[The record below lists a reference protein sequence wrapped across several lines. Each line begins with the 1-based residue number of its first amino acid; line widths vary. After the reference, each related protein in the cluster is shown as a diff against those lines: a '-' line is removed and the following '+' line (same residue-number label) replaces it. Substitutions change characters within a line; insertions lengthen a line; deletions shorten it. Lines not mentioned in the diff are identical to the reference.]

1 MAEGWAQTGLIPS
14 IERDLALEKLRRL
27 YEELSGGA
35 PAAPAAADAVSVSAE
50 EPVSINLDEVLSVE
64 LQVSEEPEAL
74 PVAAAGQDDGTV
86 ASDNPEAER
95 KETSPEA
102 VSESARPV
110 VSGSEART
118 EAEASGP
125 ILGPTSGPAHEPT
138 GRAGSGPESEAPGGV
153 TPAMDSGEASEP
165 AHGPEER
172 QVPDSASAPETGSAS
187 GAEAIPLPD
196 GKPAPEPRPAPQH
209 QPSTTQSAKPEAASQ
224 SVIPSLFGP
233 EDPEALRRH
242 RQKQRILMSLYDM
255 PEPEPRKNQGPS
267 GGLRAQS
274 GGGADYPALRAEVC
288 RPVSDVSGCTAA
300 EPREEASHP
309 NGVRNDPD
317 TRPFGHSSEGAEAE
331 ARPESAAVAAAAEKI
346 EVLSVAGGNPNPE
359 TQSSGGAS
367 SAGCPAAEGVQEAL
381 RQETPKAPGAGAAA
395 PESAAARSDDAPK
408 GAVLGDV
415 INREVRTLGDELSA
429 PARGRTSEIGFREP
443 VTDLR
448 KAIGIND
455 RFLLI
460 RDLFGGDAEAFETA
474 IAALNAFGDL
484 DDCLIY
490 IAEHYAWNPNS
501 DGAKLL
507 MELIERKLS

>member
-102 VSESARPV
+102 VSEPARPV
-110 VSGSEART
+110 VSGSEVRT

-125 ILGPTSGPAHEPT
+125 I
-138 GRAGSGPESEAPGGV
+138 PG
-153 TPAMDSGEASEP
+153 P

-172 QVPDSASAPETGSAS
+172 QVPDSASAPEPGSAS

-288 RPVSDVSGCTAA
+288 RPASDVSGCTAA

-309 NGVRNDPD
+309 NGVRNDPG

-367 SAGCPAAEGVQEAL
+367 SAGCPAAEGAQEAL
-381 RQETPKAPGAGAAA
+381 RQETPKAPGAGAAGA
-395 PESAAARSDDAPK
+395 GAPK

-429 PARGRTSEIGFREP
+429 PARDRTSEIGFREP

>member
-110 VSGSEART
+110 VSGSEVRT

-125 ILGPTSGPAHEPT
+125 ILGPTSGPAH
-138 GRAGSGPESEAPGGV
+138 GPA
-153 TPAMDSGEASEP
+153 
-165 AHGPEER
+165 ER
-172 QVPDSASAPETGSAS
+172 QVPDSVSAPEPVAAS